1 MQYSFFFI
9 FENILNCQKIIH
21 IKSPISLF
29 HEGLLSDYISCN
41 FIINYHYGSYR
52 ECACI
57 FKHSQKYTDRKTK
70 RIIIRELLIAL
81 IILLFFMFVGR
92 YLLQMLEIE
101 QSSLGIAGGI
111 ILFIIA
117 IRMIFPGTKPMFSH
131 NETTEPLIV
140 PLAVPMLA
148 GPSAIAAVILFMAKE
163 PNRWVEWTFV
173 VFVACLITGVILVSS
188 ETLGRKLGNRALI
201 AIERLMGIILVMVSV
216 DFILD
221 GIKQTFNI

>member
-1 MQYSFFFI
+1 VTILAAILLLIIIMDPIGNVPVFLSI
-9 FENILNCQKIIH
+9 LKNIPLERRRI
-21 IKSPISLF
+21 
-29 HEGLLSDYISCN
+29 
-41 FIINYHYGSYR
+41 
-52 ECACI
+52 
-57 FKHSQKYTDRKTK
+57 
-70 RIIIRELLIAL
+70 IIIRELLIAF

-92 YLLQMLEIE
+92 YVLQMLEIE
-101 QSSLGIAGGI
+101 QSSLGVTGGI

-117 IRMIFPGTKPMFSH
+117 IRMIFPGTKPLFSH

-148 GPSAIAAVILFMAKE
+148 GPSAIAAVILFMAQE

-173 VFVACLITGVILVSS
+173 VFIACLISGVILVSS

-221 GIKQTFNI
+221 GIKQTFGI

>member
-1 MQYSFFFI
+1 MTVLAAILLLIIIMDPIGNVPVFLSI
-9 FENILNCQKIIH
+9 LKNI
-21 IKSPISLF
+21 PI
-29 HEGLLSDYISCN
+29 ERRRI
-41 FIINYHYGSYR
+41 
-52 ECACI
+52 
-57 FKHSQKYTDRKTK
+57 
-70 RIIIRELLIAL
+70 IIIRELLIAL

-131 NETTEPLIV
+131 NETAEPLIV

-148 GPSAIAAVILFMAKE
+148 GPSAIAAVILFMAQE

>member
-1 MQYSFFFI
+1 MTILAAILLLVIIMDPIGNVPVFLSI
-9 FENILNCQKIIH
+9 LKNIPLERRRI
-21 IKSPISLF
+21 
-29 HEGLLSDYISCN
+29 
-41 FIINYHYGSYR
+41 
-52 ECACI
+52 
-57 FKHSQKYTDRKTK
+57 
-70 RIIIRELLIAL
+70 IIIRELLIAF

-148 GPSAIAAVILFMAKE
+148 GPSAIAAVILFMAQE

-221 GIKQTFNI
+221 GIKQTFGI

>member
-1 MQYSFFFI
+1 VTILAAILLLIIIMDPIGNVPVFLSI
-9 FENILNCQKIIH
+9 LKNIPLERRRI
-21 IKSPISLF
+21 
-29 HEGLLSDYISCN
+29 
-41 FIINYHYGSYR
+41 
-52 ECACI
+52 
-57 FKHSQKYTDRKTK
+57 
-70 RIIIRELLIAL
+70 IIIRELLIAF

-92 YLLQMLEIE
+92 YVLQMLEIE
-101 QSSLGIAGGI
+101 QSSLGVTGGI

-117 IRMIFPGTKPMFSH
+117 IRMIFPGTKPLFSH

-148 GPSAIAAVILFMAKE
+148 GPSAIAAVILFMAQE

-173 VFVACLITGVILVSS
+173 VFIACLISGVILVSS